1 MPGTR
6 CAVYGCGNTYKTRQQ
21 EHEYF
26 IFHRFPKAKD
36 LVSQT
41 MRKEWILR
49 CKREDKFNPDTSY
62 ICSVHFTEK
71 DYERD
76 LQNELLGLPLRKIL
90 KKTAVP
96 TLGLYSKK
104 STSEASSSSISSR
117 EERLAKRN
125 AKEEV
130 NKLLKVATLTAP
142 INTFSD
148 DTEDHNPK
156 SFGSI
161 QFEEHVPE
169 PSTSSTPNFVPENYD
184 YKALYNESVE
194 KYEKLERQYALL
206 KSRSNIKKLFWT
218 REEIATAF
226 TLRYYSKKSYLFL
239 RNKLHYSLPGLSSL
253 RRWASQLNLNQGILK
268 DVLFLLKLAGESFS
282 DFERTVVL
290 QYDEVKVKKTEEYN
304 IAQDEVLG
312 PHNYMQVVMARG
324 LFSNWKQPIY
334 IGFDQ
339 KMTKSLLMDIITE
352 LHKINF
358 NVVACV
364 SDCGC
369 K

>member
-1 MPGTR
+1 MKLCLFDFSACSICPKIKMPGTR

-206 KSRSNIKKLFWT
+206 KSRSNIKSTNIKKLNEQLKYFKNKC
-218 REEIATAF
+218 
-226 TLRYYSKKSYLFL
+226 YKS
-239 RNKLHYSLPGLSSL
+239 SP
-253 RRWASQLNLNQGILK
+253 
-268 DVLFLLKLAGESFS
+268 
-282 DFERTVVL
+282 
-290 QYDEVKVKKTEEYN
+290 
-304 IAQDEVLG
+304 
-312 PHNYMQVVMARG
+312 
-324 LFSNWKQPIY
+324 
-334 IGFDQ
+334 
-339 KMTKSLLMDIITE
+339 KSP
-352 LHKINF
+352 K
-358 NVVACV
+358 
-364 SDCGC
+364 S
-369 K
+369 